1 MKRSAVILFLLMLS
15 CFAMGAEE
23 VSEPVNVPKE
33 HAKDVD
39 ALAKY
44 IKENCR
50 DTRHMLWSLQNWLS
64 ENVMYDLSVTDV
76 QTKYNATDLANWTLR
91 NRKGV
96 CANYSSLF
104 SEVSNRMGIPMFIIE
119 GYTPKDNIVGEGGH
133 AWCACIIDSV
143 PYMFDPTWCSG
154 YFEPGNPRA
163 YHPRLE
169 SRFFMVSPDSLK
181 ESHIPYDPLMRLGAG
196 VSSDQTSGDTMNPP
210 AVDGTGWL
218 DSLTAY
224 FRLDSLEQ
232 KKALYERLVR
242 NGDGNK
248 LAVRYTE
255 NVKHYIDA
263 CTLEEQQRRCER
275 IIYQISDLHNRIVDL
290 NFVSPGAERSMQNKI
305 GELKAELNDI
315 LSRTNSVTTPVL
327 AKPARQISSYVQNL
341 IRKVDKCGTMLKKKK
356 K

>member
-1 MKRSAVILFLLMLS
+1 MLS
-15 CFAMGAEE
+15 CFAMRAEE

-33 HAKDVD
+33 HAKDID

-50 DTRHMLWSLQNWLS
+50 DTRQMLWTLQNWLS

-76 QTKYNATDLANWTLR
+76 QSKYNATELAIWTLR

-143 PYMFDPTWCSG
+143 PYMFDPTWDSG
-154 YFEPGNPRA
+154 YVDPDNVRN
-163 YHPRLE
+163 YHKRLS
-169 SRFFMVSPDSLK
+169 SRFFMVSPDSLRN
-181 ESHIPYDPLMRLGAG
+181 SHVPYDPLMRLGAKA
-196 VSSDQTSGDTMNPP
+196 SSDQKVGDTMNPP
-210 AVDGTGWL
+210 AVEDAGWL
-218 DSLTAY
+218 DSLRV
-224 FRLDSLEQ
+224 FFLLDTLEQ
-232 KKALYERLVR
+232 KKALYDRIIR
-242 NGDGNK
+242 YGDKNK
-248 LAVRYTE
+248 LAVAYAA

-263 CTLEEQQRRCER
+263 HTLDEQQNKCER

-290 NFVSPGAERSMQNKI
+290 NFVSPGAERSMQHKI
-305 GELKAELNDI
+305 GELRTELNDAVA
-315 LSRTNSVTTPVL
+315 RTNSVTTSAL
-327 AKPARQISSYVQNL
+327 AKPAKEIRSYLQDL
-341 IRKVDKCGTMLKKKK
+341 LRKVDKCETLLKKKK